1 MSKRGWRQL
10 YSGEERSTR
19 PLRIADDRRTG
30 GPLSRMETDEAVRA
44 VIFSREGKFF
54 PFGFDPKGCFSST

>member
-1 MSKRGWRQL
+1 
-10 YSGEERSTR
+10 
-19 PLRIADDRRTG
+19 
-30 GPLSRMETDEAVRA
+30 METDEAVRA